1 MTSTIVFLVILNF
14 VLSIILVYSINK
26 LQNSASLTTPAS
38 TTAARTT
45 PASTTVARTTPAS
58 TTVASTTAARTTP
71 ASTTVASTTAARTTP
86 ARTTPARTTP
96 ASTTT
101 ARTTPAFT
109 TAARSTNTEIRINIG
124 LLSVLFVEKAGRFS
138 PNFVATAAKF
148 NTLNAA
154 LSASAVDLTSTGVGY
169 HPSDEKWYVYPRRNN
184 VGMHATLTDIKDPD
198 ANEPSQKVWIKKV
211 VETATSR
218 TSQGVTFTEIPGKFK
233 YPRFA
238 IASGYFTLS
247 EALQMSVQ
255 TGSSTGVGYHN
266 SDGKWWIYSRFQ
278 GTTYAQD
285 RTSDITKS
293 DDPNERVWIKPIPE
307 DNFHSTSCASPIDR
321 VTILNKV
328 DEAIIRM
335 RDNQDNIT
343 EPLSDAEKA
352 FVMKFET
359 NGFYRNTITTKILRE
374 YFTTCRLEYRYT
386 IIIEPNLSGDHPF
399 DEELTQ
405 MKINIYDATNAWYK
419 PFIDLGLFPGHD
431 YVDCICV
438 EAVFKKDQQHRLA
451 STEGVYL
458 TDQGDNNS
466 NSFDDNALWW
476 KKKTETFKTFPEYES
491 YIQTKCPEGS
501 FIACRDAH
509 SMQEIVYHTSKYK
522 EKSTAGSIHSENY
535 PDNSSPRY
543 ERFFKN
549 AILTRNT
556 LSLFNHEFGH
566 SLFGMRDSLSDY
578 SATYDGRRY
587 YKEDLQSIRPNTTCY
602 GMGRG
607 CLEIGKTDIHCAA
620 ICMLGILRHMKSQ
633 NGWIDGYMR
642 R

>member
-1 MTSTIVFLVILNF
+1 MNTIVVLLLILISI
-14 VLSIILVYSINK
+14 LSIILVYSINK

-38 TTAARTT
+38 TSVAPTTWASLTT
-45 PASTTVARTTPAS
+45 PASTTVARTTL
-58 TTVASTTAARTTP
+58 ASTTAARTTP

-86 ARTTPARTTP
+86 TSTTVAPTTWASLTTP
-96 ASTTT
+96 AS
-101 ARTTPAFT
+101 A
-109 TAARSTNTEIRINIG
+109 TAARITPAPAPAVLLKKGETCTADAECEGYDPNDTNTESKQFRCRN
-124 LLSVLFVEKAGRFS
+124 L
-138 PNFVATAAKF
+138 
-148 NTLNAA
+148 NTLEDPVRQCNNWGGGVHVCNHVRGGKQYHSNAFGYDHCA
-154 LSASAVDLTSTGVGY
+154 APAVLLKKDETCTADAECEGY
-169 HPSDEKWYVYPRRNN
+169 
-184 VGMHATLTDIKDPD
+184 
-198 ANEPSQKVWIKKV
+198 
-211 VETATSR
+211 
-218 TSQGVTFTEIPGKFK
+218 
-233 YPRFA
+233 
-238 IASGYFTLS
+238 
-247 EALQMSVQ
+247 
-255 TGSSTGVGYHN
+255 
-266 SDGKWWIYSRFQ
+266 
-278 GTTYAQD
+278 
-285 RTSDITKS
+285 
-293 DDPNERVWIKPIPE
+293 DPNDTNTESRSQFRCRNLNTLENPVRQCNNWGGGVHVCKHDRGGKQYYSNAFGSDHCADAVIPE

-359 NGFYRNTITTKILRE
+359 LGFYRNTITTKILRE

-419 PFIDLGLFPGHD
+419 PFIDIGLFPGHD
-431 YVDCICV
+431 HVDCICV

-476 KKKTETFKTFPEYES
+476 KNKTETFKTFPEYES
-491 YIQTKCPEGS
+491 YIQTKCPEES